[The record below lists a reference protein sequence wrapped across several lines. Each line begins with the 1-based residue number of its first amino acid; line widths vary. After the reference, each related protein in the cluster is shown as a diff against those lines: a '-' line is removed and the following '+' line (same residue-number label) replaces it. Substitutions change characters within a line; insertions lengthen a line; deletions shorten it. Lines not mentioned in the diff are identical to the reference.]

1 MVIGVCCVVLHHTL
15 LNLLLLLEA
24 VALVQIEV
32 VVGVLEVLL
41 EETYQLF
48 LLHLILLQ

>member
-1 MVIGVCCVVLHHTL
+1 
-15 LNLLLLLEA
+15 LLEA

-32 VVGVLEVLL
+32 VVEVLEGLL